1 MSPSEKLHSG
11 CISDCLSQLGCPIRI
26 SSSSRVFLLPWRFW
40 WRKMKV
46 KSYLNVYWKL
56 NSQFEKT
63 NCSNLCHWS
72 CPSPNLPH
80 IQDLNIQL
88 WPGSS
93 GHMWGLSSC
102 GGDQVH
108 IWAPSSVFSHHLLL
122 LAHWC
127 QHTARPRWNKGRPWK
142 FPWAMEFSMGHGN
155 FHGPWKFPGPG
166 IFHGPWKFP
175 WGMQVSRPW
184 KFPGPGNFQWHI
196 YLVAFK
202 YLQFLNGLKLSL
214 SKKDQKVNTIEFSWN
229 L

>member
-11 CISDCLSQLGCPIRI
+11 CLSDCLSQLGCPIRI

-46 KSYLNVYWKL
+46 KSYLNVDWKL

-93 GHMWGLSSC
+93 GHIWGLSSC

-127 QHTARPRWNKGRPWK
+127 QHQRQAKKRNHQIQLFCLREG
-142 FPWAMEFSMGHGN
+142 
-155 FHGPWKFPGPG
+155 
-166 IFHGPWKFP
+166 
-175 WGMQVSRPW
+175 VSDLNVCIMNSWP
-184 KFPGPGNFQWHI
+184 HI
-196 YLVAFK
+196 YGWLYSISFHS
-202 YLQFLNGLKLSL
+202 GLMFILKPIQLKDVSLLRCNDILLGVIHKLRNHFWGSR
-214 SKKDQKVNTIEFSWN
+214 
-229 L
+229 